1 MDAAQRQRLILELV
15 PFSALVVKDFL
26 CQYPQ
31 FIPIGSDLRQEAV
44 LVLVALSYRYDDFD
58 DLDHFRNY
66 LRRSISNGCWD
77 GVRSENVIQSP
88 RVHKAQRRPF
98 FEDGLPMF
106 GCDPDCEIGIP
117 CATEDGDVEAPA
129 EILHEGQYR
138 ELTSEEAME
147 AACESEADELIVEM
161 AAKGL
166 NMTEI
171 ARALSMGRKDVK
183 GRALEI
189 LDRFRELY

>member
-98 FEDGLPMF
+98 FEDG
-106 GCDPDCEIGIP
+106 GNGSCEVGIP
-117 CATEDGDVEAPA
+117 ECSPENDDVEAPA
-129 EILHEGQYR
+129 EILHEGLYR